1 MGSKGSSGGS
11 STVTQNIPPDVLA
24 AYKDVTS
31 KAQSTAGTP
40 YTPYGGQLVADM
52 NSTQNQALSGINNAQ
67 GAYQPYFNQAQG
79 LVNQGTQGYSPAA
92 FSQTALQQYQ
102 NPYTQDVIN
111 STLANTNIEDAKQ
124 QSALQGNAIAKGA
137 WGGDRADLAR
147 NDLARN
153 QALAR
158 NQTVAGLENQNYSQ
172 ALGQFNQQNQTGLQ
186 AAGLNNQSA
195 LSGAGLAGALG
206 TNAQQNALSGAQ
218 AQLAGGTLQ
227 QQQAQNLLNTGYQQ
241 FQQQQAYPF
250 NTTQWLANIVEGI
263 GGNQSQGSTTSTSSP
278 SNGMSDIIGTGLGL
292 AGLFFKKGGSV
303 SGGIE
308 GYASGGGMN
317 LPDIELSYI
326 PQTSSNAMM
335 PQMQAVAPPQAP
347 QQDALSI
354 ASAIN
359 PDMMKNGFSGVKNIG
374 KGIGAY
380 GKSLMSGLG
389 GTESLGEG
397 LNAAGKG
404 SSAYDLLSA
413 SDAGAGGLGAL
424 ASMFGFKDGG
434 GIQGYA
440 KGGWNSQPLFD
451 SPLYSTPSQLS
462 LEESNAI
469 PQGGMVGGAP
479 LSATAN
485 NDLATMLGGMGQ
497 ADIAAANPNNNFSSM
512 LNNSVA
518 NNAPRPTIATPQQAI
533 AEPPAL
539 ADLQSQLAKNAP
551 ELDKGMAL
559 SKAGFAMAANK
570 DNNFFHNVGAGA
582 LAGLEDY
589 SKQKTAVAEYAL
601 KQAEA
606 QKRAEQLAIEA
617 ERYNKML
624 QLEQEKVDQGKFS
637 LVPGMGKDAKGNDVA
652 GSYKLNAK
660 TGEQEFLPG
669 VVQSQKANVPPATG
683 TNRPPELSKLTGD
696 EFIDGLS
703 KSVNP
708 DYANEIKSL
717 ADTGNIPSPKTG
729 RYDNSQMLED
739 IYRYKGD
746 ASSASKTA
754 ITRFDSGVNA
764 NQIRFNSTAMTHL
777 DTLAQ
782 AAQALK
788 NNDTQALN
796 KMQNTFKTQ
805 FGSSAPTNF
814 NAARDL
820 AAGEI
825 VKAITQTGGTLE
837 DRKNAE
843 QNISNAESPEQ
854 LAGVINTYQTMLG
867 GQLYN
872 QFLEY
877 KSSTGQ
883 SDKKFMD
890 KLDTSAKSQ
899 MQSIMAAHGSIVKSD
914 TVKVKNA
921 KGQTGTIPASQLQDA
936 LKAGY
941 VQVQ

>member
-1 MGSKGSSGGS
+1 MGSKGGGSQTS
-11 STVTQNIPPDVLA
+11 STVSSLPPEVLA
-24 AYKDVTS
+24 NYQDVVNQAKNVS
-31 KAQSTAGTP
+31 STP
-40 YTPYGGQLVADM
+40 YQQYTGQLVAPL
-52 NSTQNQALSGINNAQ
+52 NSTQQQATTNATNAQ
-67 GAYQPYFNQAQG
+67 GAYLPYFNQAQ
-79 LVNQGTQGYSPAA
+79 NYASQGTQGITPSTID
-92 FSQTALQQYQ
+92 QTAIDKYR

-124 QSALQGNAIAKGA
+124 QSALQGNAIARGA

-158 NQTVAGLENQNYSQ
+158 NQTIAGLENQGYSQ
-172 ALGQFNQQNQTGLQ
+172 ALGEANTQQQTGMAAQQANAANALQASGLTGALGNYAQNNQLQGASALMAAGQIGQQTQQNQNT
-186 AAGLNNQSA
+186 AA
-195 LSGAGLAGALG
+195 
-206 TNAQQNALSGAQ
+206 
-218 AQLAGGTLQ
+218 
-227 QQQAQNLLNTGYQQ
+227 YQQ
-241 FQQQQAYPF
+241 FQQQLAYPF
-250 NTTQWLANIVEGI
+250 QNTQYLANIIEGL
-263 GGNQSQGSTTSTSSP
+263 GNQGGTSTTTQPNQSP
-278 SNGMSDIIGTGLGL
+278 NSILGFLGL
-292 AGLFFKKGGSV
+292 KTGGAV
-303 SGGIE
+303 E
-308 GYASGGGMN
+308 GYAPGGMIDGM
-317 LPDIELSYI
+317 PDWQNSYVPVAQNSNITGTSI
-326 PQTSSNAMM
+326 PNA
-335 PQMQAVAPPQAP
+335 PTITNPKQPQAN
-347 QQDALSI
+347 LSDLI
-354 ASAIN
+354 SA
-359 PDMMKNGFSGVKNIG
+359 G
-374 KGIGAY
+374 KGISTIGGYLGQLAPEAGYAANAMGAGNAAY
-380 GKSLMSGLG
+380 DAFAASDAAAAAGSSAGWLDALMAFMKTGGAVKGYANAGAVMDLPPMLPNSGISGYSNESPLFSTVDKMSVPQNFTPAPDFSKGYVPVAQPQMSSMASPSSIPVAPAINNPQEQPIQQPQALSDLQSELAQNAPVLDKDAAIWTGIAGAMAGKNRGILQNV
-389 GTESLGEG
+389 GEG
-397 LNAAGKG
+397 L
-404 SSAYDLLSA
+404 
-413 SDAGAGGLGAL
+413 GAGL
-424 ASMFGFKDGG
+424 KT
-434 GIQGYA
+434 YA
-440 KGGWNSQPLFD
+440 
-451 SPLYSTPSQLS
+451 
-462 LEESNAI
+462 
-469 PQGGMVGGAP
+469 
-479 LSATAN
+479 
-485 NDLATMLGGMGQ
+485 GQ
-497 ADIAAANPNNNFSSM
+497 
-512 LNNSVA
+512 
-518 NNAPRPTIATPQQAI
+518 
-533 AEPPAL
+533 
-539 ADLQSQLAKNAP
+539 
-551 ELDKGMAL
+551 
-559 SKAGFAMAANK
+559 
-570 DNNFFHNVGAGA
+570 
-582 LAGLEDY
+582 
-589 SKQKTAVAEYAL
+589 KQAVAEYAL

-606 QKRAEQLAIEA
+606 EKRAEQLAIEA
-617 ERYNKML
+617 NRYNKML
-624 QLEQEKVDQGKFS
+624 QIEQEKVDQGKFS

-890 KLDTSAKSQ
+890 KLDTSAKGQ
-899 MQSIMAAHGSIVKSD
+899 MQSIMAQHKGATSSRPSDEDLAFTAKKHGMTVEQVK
-914 TVKVKNA
+914 A
-921 KGQTGTIPASQLQDA
+921 KLGIQ
-936 LKAGY
+936 
-941 VQVQ
+941 